1 MRETR
6 EKDLVPESAVKWRR
20 LKREAEAEGE
30 MRDRVCI
37 EVDRVGAAA
46 VVAARVLRLEE
57 RSLRHIVSV
66 YERERERVNIEISGH
81 ALPFVVV
88 GLVAVMTYE
97 SSSFCFSG
105 FELVFANLKM
115 RKW

>member
-37 EVDRVGAAA
+37 EVDRVG
-46 VVAARVLRLEE
+46 VAARVLRLEE

>member
-1 MRETR
+1 
-6 EKDLVPESAVKWRR
+6 
-20 LKREAEAEGE
+20 

-37 EVDRVGAAA
+37 EVDRVGVAAA
-46 VVAARVLRLEE
+46 VAARVLRLEE